1 MGVRLK
7 YRTVVFLVS
16 PAHFGWL
23 RGGFRHG
30 VPLKLVDEFADTSEV
45 PPFYKKKEK
54 ITMRHMEN
62 TSDSIALLRGHI
74 DPRRVQRRTPLKRT
88 LLEFSMSKFQPLH
101 TRIGIRMFVRSY
113 CCITLQFEGFLLIFY
128 LLHSCTSPCFKIDS
142 GTSNRFKITLRDRN
156 LVLEYLNS

>member
-7 YRTVVFLVS
+7 YRTVVLLVS

-23 RGGFRHG
+23 RGGFRHR
-30 VPLKLVDEFADTSEV
+30 VPLKLVDEFADTPEV
-45 PPFYKKKEK
+45 PPFYKKQEK

-113 CCITLQFEGFLLIFY
+113 CCITLQFDDFCWYFTYFIVVP
-128 LLHSCTSPCFKIDS
+128 LHVLKSTVERLIDS
-142 GTSNRFKITLRDRN
+142 KSHWEIGTWSWSI
-156 LVLEYLNS
+156 

>member
-1 MGVRLK
+1 M
-7 YRTVVFLVS
+7 S
-16 PAHFGWL
+16 L
-23 RGGFRHG
+23 RILPKFRRS
-30 VPLKLVDEFADTSEV
+30 T
-45 PPFYKKKEK
+45 KKKEK

-88 LLEFSMSKFQPLH
+88 LSEFSMSKFQPLH

-113 CCITLQFEGFLLIFY
+113 CCITLQFDDFLLIFY

-142 GTSNRFKITLRDRN
+142 GTSDRFKITLRDRY